1 MDTWSEPL
9 HVHEAAVR
17 RSILIQKSSVSKV
30 AFSCRGVCRYFQTD
44 QVRPCTYQRYYQF
57 MHGYVLPRVVVL
69 VDSIARA
76 VRGMWCAGSIR
87 KLVGMSFVYSA
98 GSVSDLGMESVA
110 LGWYLA
116 ERDSS

>member
-1 MDTWSEPL
+1 MQTLACVTWSAE
-9 HVHEAAVR
+9 VVCAGFVW
-17 RSILIQKSSVSKV
+17 ILGASRCMCMRLLFVGAFLLKKSVSKV

-76 VRGMWCAGSIR
+76 VRGMWCAGSIQ
-87 KLVGMSFVYSA
+87 
-98 GSVSDLGMESVA
+98 
-110 LGWYLA
+110 
-116 ERDSS
+116 